1 MPELKNDKTLA
12 WRRDV
17 VLRSYCQQ
25 RGYGKGIGLGRE
37 RFCFH
42 EEYSGKWFDYV
53 TKEGHTS
60 KCTWA
65 ASTVLDVLK
74 KITYRN

>member
-17 VLRSYCQQ
+17 VLKSYCQI
-25 RGYGKGIGLGRE
+25 RGCGKGIGLGRQ

-42 EEYSGKWFDYV
+42 DGYSGRLFVYV
-53 TKEGHTS
+53 PEEGHTS

-65 ASTVLDVLK
+65 ASTILDVL
-74 KITYRN
+74 